1 MADAQAI
8 TTQAM
13 GDLSFS
19 SNSTISY
26 LTDYQVMAVY
36 FLTSTVVGLLLFMAA
51 YVLSTSTRIHDLQK
65 TSIYECGFDP
75 FDDSRAKVDIQFF
88 QVAILFIIFDVE
100 IILLFPWV
108 AVLLDQGLLT
118 FFSGLGFLI
127 ILAIGLVYEFRCGI
141 LDW

>member
-1 MADAQAI
+1 M
-8 TTQAM
+8 
-13 GDLSFS
+13 LSYRTWVS
-19 SNSTISY
+19 STY
-26 LTDYQVMAVY
+26 TTDYQILAVY
-36 FLTSTVVGLLLFMAA
+36 FFTSMFVGFLLFAAA
-51 YVLSTSTRIHDLQK
+51 YILSTSTRIHDLQK

-108 AVLLDQGLLT
+108 TVLLDQTLINLWP
-118 FFSGLGFLI
+118 FFSGCGFLF
-127 ILAIGLVYEFRCGI
+127 ILAIGLIYEFQSGI